1 MSKYNENAFINDIRL
16 LALNMAYKSK
26 ITYNNSILSVVPIL
40 YTLYKDHLV
49 FDVDKP
55 EWCNRDR
62 LVLSMVM
69 QVQLYMLHYTQHLVN
84 TNKKI

>member
-1 MSKYNENAFINDIRL
+1 
-16 LALNMAYKSK
+16 MAYKSK

-62 LVLSMVM
+62 LVLSNGNASSA
-69 QVQLYMLHYTQHLVN
+69 LYATLYTALGKYKQEDLEEYGSYKSN
-84 TNKKI
+84 L

>member
-55 EWCNRDR
+55 EWCNRCG
-62 LVLSMVM
+62 
-69 QVQLYMLHYTQHLVN
+69 
-84 TNKKI
+84 